1 MQAPPPPGLAQARA
15 ACPVPFL
22 TQGHPQPTGTIAA
35 FVKAKDLDQGGF
47 PGRCFLCH
55 RPLLALVPGVKAAGR
70 HAQRL
75 AEPPHGVVAALGGD
89 EAAAAHW
96 SGVCEITR
104 LKRLLAMAFFKLLSS
119 GAGRRA
125 RARSWRSSAAVAG
138 SSAASNGAA
147 TGVWTAFGRRLGGF
161 LPLVE
166 ALRAGVQRPSRGLG
180 RAAWLGQAQGFSA
193 EGGIIFAAFVRFW
206 RVFHDEGKIPPCS
219 VQPS

>member
-104 LKRLLAMAFFKLLSS
+104 LKRLLAMAFFKIFSS

-147 TGVWTAFGRRLGGF
+147 TGVWTAFGRRLGG
-161 LPLVE
+161 V
-166 ALRAGVQRPSRGLG
+166 
-180 RAAWLGQAQGFSA
+180 W
-193 EGGIIFAAFVRFW
+193 AAFGRLFAPG
-206 RVFHDEGKIPPCS
+206 RGASGRCS
-219 VQPS
+219 APEPRLGSSGLARPGARLQRGRPHHICGVCQVLAGLS